1 MTGGGDTAAGG
12 KNTAA
17 GGDTAA
23 GGKNTAAGGDTAAG
37 GKSTASAKDQ
47 PPPAPPPLAGTVFDS
62 HCHLDAMS
70 ARAGRSRRGE
80 PAGQEFTESVLAEA
94 AAVGVTRV
102 VNVGCEVGE
111 WASALESTAH
121 PDVYAALAVH
131 PTEVGGLTEAHYH
144 ELAELL
150 RHPKVVAVGETG
162 LDYYW
167 DRTEPAEQQRHF
179 RRHIELSKQVGK
191 PLVIHDRQAHADVLR
206 ILREEGAPEAG
217 VIFHAFSGDAG
228 MAGECVAAGYV
239 LSYSGVLTFGNAPEL
254 REAAA
259 VTPLEQLLVETDAP
273 FLTPHPHRGR
283 PNAPYLIPHVVR
295 RLSEHKNI
303 PESVVCATISA
314 TGARL
319 FGW

>member
-1 MTGGGDTAAGG
+1 MTGPRTDQAGSDQARAV
-12 KNTAA
+12 K
-17 GGDTAA
+17 D
-23 GGKNTAAGGDTAAG
+23 
-37 GKSTASAKDQ
+37 KSGKDQ
-47 PPPAPPPLAGTVFDS
+47 PPPAPPPLTGTVFDS

-70 ARAGRSRRGE
+70 ARAGHSRRGE
-80 PAGQEFTESVLAEA
+80 PAGPEFTGSVLAAA

-131 PTEVGGLTEAHYH
+131 PTEVGGLTEAHYR
-144 ELAELL
+144 ELAGLL
-150 RHPKVVAVGETG
+150 AHPKVVAVGETV

-179 RRHIELSKQVGK
+179 RRHIELSQQVGK

-217 VIFHAFSGDAG
+217 VIFHAFSGDAE
-228 MAGECVAAGYV
+228 MARECVAAGYV
-239 LSYSGVLTFGNAPEL
+239 LSFSGVLTFGNAPEL

-295 RLSEHKNI
+295 RLSEEKNV

-314 TGARL
+314 TGQRI